1 MDFEIFK
8 KALKPEFEIIS
19 LDQVEVN
26 IDNKKVL
33 GYNYV
38 IKNKSDLIIN
48 VVVKSND
55 NEIISIETNKEDEYV
70 KLLLA
75 KFIN

>member
-1 MDFEIFK
+1 MDFETFK
-8 KALKPEFEIIS
+8 KELKPDFEIIS

-26 IDNKKVL
+26 IKNNKEL
-33 GYNYV
+33 GYNYI
-38 IKNKSDLIIN
+38 IKNKNDLILN
-48 VVVKSND
+48 VIVKSND